1 MPLPSTIK
9 PLSFR
14 SISCIPAETFI
25 SDVSV
30 FLGSEQQRED
40 PLPGG
45 GRGGLLHRAE
55 GAGQRAQ
62 GTGRR
67 AKGTGQEL
75 RFEGN
80 VVYL

>member
-1 MPLPSTIK
+1 
-9 PLSFR
+9 
-14 SISCIPAETFI
+14 
-25 SDVSV
+25 
-30 FLGSEQQRED
+30 LGSEQQRED